1 MWWTA
6 WWFNGQDPSVSCSAR
21 SERGVAMRGHV
32 LYVEDDDLVRHLY
45 ADALRQA
52 GLIVEEERFAGHAL
66 DMLTRRLP
74 DVILLDLGMPAG
86 LMSGIEMLVRM
97 RDVPEWAQIPV
108 VVFSGLSDVVNPD
121 IMARLNVSNVLSKT
135 EVRGDELARLIGAI
149 CERQVGKS
157 GGEV

>member
-1 MWWTA
+1 
-6 WWFNGQDPSVSCSAR
+6 
-21 SERGVAMRGHV
+21 
-32 LYVEDDDLVRHLY
+32 
-45 ADALRQA
+45 
-52 GLIVEEERFAGHAL
+52 LIVEEERFAAHAL
-66 DMLTRRLP
+66 DVLTRRLP

-149 CERQVGKS
+149 CERQAGKS
-157 GGEV
+157 GREV